1 MSFLQRRQD
10 FVNRG
15 AQLKALQS
23 AFGLHRLQDN
33 VHLCPPCVLPFLCV
47 IPETG
52 SRHPKVKGLGIVP
65 QSMLVQGTLVVLK
78 AFSSRQ
84 EEEAQRAES
93 SPAGDGSA

>member
-10 FVNRG
+10 FVSSG
-15 AQLKALQS
+15 AQLKAPHS
-23 AFGLHRLQDN
+23 AFGLHRLKDN

-52 SRHPKVKGLGIVP
+52 SRHPKVKGLGNGP
-65 QSMLVQGTLVVLK
+65 QSMLVQDTLVLLK
-78 AFSSRQ
+78 AFSSHQ
-84 EEEAQRAES
+84 EGEAQRAES